1 MRLRDQNKG
10 NDLDDEGPEVQT
22 PAKRMRFRK
31 QSNPTIT
38 VQHEVNHKMCQEVHR
53 GQKLQWKKERLFCAK
68 QLFASQTIVARV
80 SIPIFENDEDQSGTD
95 TSIRRDAVE
104 VSNLRLTEQ
113 EAIEMNEA
121 KEEIIDRVDSGG
133 SYAQSSGRPR
143 DATNTRHVSAV
154 SVDEETI
161 KRTPEGQTGES
172 QSRGPGP

>member
-1 MRLRDQNKG
+1 MRTSHHQMRLRDQKKG

-121 KEEIIDRVDSGG
+121 KRRSLTEWIQEEAMRKVRED
-133 SYAQSSGRPR
+133 QEMQQ
-143 DATNTRHVSAV
+143 TRAM
-154 SVDEETI
+154 SV
-161 KRTPEGQTGES
+161 R
-172 QSRGPGP
+172 